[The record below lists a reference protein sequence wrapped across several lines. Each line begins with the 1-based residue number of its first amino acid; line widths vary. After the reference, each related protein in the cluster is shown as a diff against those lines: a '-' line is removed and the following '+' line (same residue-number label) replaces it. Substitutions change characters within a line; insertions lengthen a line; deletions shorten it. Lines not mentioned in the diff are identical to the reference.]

1 MSIKTELIIFD
12 LDGTLV
18 NSCEDIRQALNH
30 CFTKRG
36 IQGFSYEEVRQ
47 MVGEGVNRLI
57 EKAMSAR
64 NVSMPIQELLECFVS
79 YYNEHIADFSQ
90 LYPDVKETL
99 EALKDFK
106 KVVISN
112 KLTALTIK
120 TMEHLDILKYFD
132 FVAGSDT
139 FVEKKPSPL
148 PIFETIKRFN
158 TSPERTIIV
167 GDSDIDIQ
175 TGRAAG
181 VKVVAVTYGYRDRE
195 LLQGADFMIDSIS
208 ALKNIILVRQE

>member
-1 MSIKTELIIFD
+1 MKTELIIFD

-18 NSCEDIRQALNH
+18 DSCEDIRQALNY
-30 CFTKRG
+30 CFAKKG
-36 IQGFSYEEVRQ
+36 IKGFSYEEVRQ

-57 EKAMSAR
+57 EKALSAR
-64 NVSMPIQELLECFVS
+64 NVSMPIQELLDCFVS
-79 YYNEHIADFSQ
+79 YYHEHIADFSQ
-90 LYPDVKETL
+90 LYPDVRETL
-99 EALKDFK
+99 EALEDFK
-106 KVVISN
+106 KAVISN

-139 FVEKKPSPL
+139 FSERKPSPL
-148 PIFETIKRFN
+148 PIFETIKKFN
-158 TSPERTIIV
+158 TSPDKTIIV

-175 TGRAAG
+175 TGKAAG

-195 LLQGADFMIDSIS
+195 LLQDADFIIDRLS
-208 ALKNIILVRQE
+208 ALKNIILDKHE